1 MGDLEL
7 PRDLAAEKSVL
18 GSVLVENRQ
27 FSLAAAI
34 VQEGHFFREGHR
46 AVWRA
51 FARLDALRQPI
62 DFVTL
67 REALERAGDL
77 EEAGGPAYLSSL
89 MDGVPRASNI
99 ESYAQI
105 VRDKATRRDLIAA
118 ARATLAEAFDGD
130 DALDEVL
137 SRAEARLLTVGR
149 ATARGDFLLAEDWI
163 GEMFPVID
171 RASSER
177 RAVTGV
183 PCGLGMIDHLTRG
196 WQPTDLV
203 IIAGR
208 PSDGK
213 TSLMLQFALEASR
226 HTFTTICSLEM
237 SRQSVGFRAIALEA
251 RVDAFGLMTGRL
263 KDHEMARVGDA
274 MSRLAERR
282 LAIDDSAGQT
292 VTGLCGKVRRLAA
305 RYGTGIVFVDYLQL
319 LHGTGEN
326 RTQEITQISGRL
338 KALAKE
344 LNCPVVALSQLT
356 RENARQGASTRP
368 QLHNLRDGGSIE
380 QDADVV
386 LMIHRPNRQTETSR
400 FEDGE
405 AVELILAKQRNG
417 PAGVVREA
425 VWHAASM
432 RFTDR
437 SAPEA
442 AQPTLAEARS

>member
-1 MGDLEL
+1 MTDLA
-7 PRDLAAEKSVL
+7 PPHDLAAERSIL
-18 GSVLVENRQ
+18 GAVLVNNAL
-27 FSLAAAI
+27 FGVASAI
-34 VQEGHFFREGHR
+34 VSEAHFYREGHR
-46 AVWRA
+46 RVWRA
-51 FARLDALRQPI
+51 YTRLDGAKQPI

-89 MDGVPRASNI
+89 VDGVPRASNV

-105 VRDKATRRDLIAA
+105 VRDKAARRELIAA
-118 ARATLAEAFDGD
+118 ARVTIADALEGD
-130 DALDEVL
+130 DPLDEVMD
-137 SRAEARLLTVGR
+137 RAEARLLSVGR
-149 ATARGDFLLAEDWI
+149 NTTAGDFVLAEDWI
-163 GEMFPVID
+163 GEMFPAVD
-171 RASSER
+171 RATNEKR
-177 RAVTGV
+177 TVTGV
-183 PCGLGMIDHLTRG
+183 PCGLASVDHLTRG
-196 WQPTDLV
+196 WQPSDLIV
-203 IIAGR
+203 IAGR

-226 HTFTTICSLEM
+226 HTFTTVCSLEM

-251 RVDAFGLMTGRL
+251 RVDAFRLMTGRL
-263 KDHEMARVGDA
+263 RDHEMARVGDA
-274 MSRLAERR
+274 MQRLSERR
-282 LAIDDSAGQT
+282 LAIDDAAGQSIA
-292 VTGLCGKVRRLAA
+292 GLCAKIRRLAL
-305 RYGTGIVFVDYLQL
+305 RYGTGMVFVDYLQL

-338 KALAKE
+338 KALAKD

-356 RENARQGASTRP
+356 RDSARQGAATRP
-368 QLHNLRDGGSIE
+368 ALHNLRDGGSIE

-386 LMIHRPNRQTETSR
+386 LMIHRPNKQADSSR
-400 FEDGE
+400 FGDGE
-405 AVELILAKQRNG
+405 EVELILAKQRNG

-442 AQPTLAEARS
+442 AQPTLAEAR